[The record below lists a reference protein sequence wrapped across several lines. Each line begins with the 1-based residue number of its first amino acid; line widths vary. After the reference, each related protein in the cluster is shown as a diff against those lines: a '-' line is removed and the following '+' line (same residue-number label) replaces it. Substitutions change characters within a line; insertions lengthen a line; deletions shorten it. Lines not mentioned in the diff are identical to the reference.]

1 MTSHDKL
8 MISVAGIRGI
18 VGQSLTPENVSGFA
32 AAFGTFCGQG
42 RIVVGRD
49 SRHSGPMLE
58 SAVEAALQSVG
69 CDVIKIGIVPTP
81 TVQLMV
87 KELGARGG
95 IAITASHN
103 PPQWNALKFVS
114 GEGIFLSQQQGRKV
128 ISLFQNK
135 QQRYL
140 GFDDLGFSF
149 RYQTAIEDHVQR
161 ILDLP
166 FLNLPLIKKQR
177 YKVVTDTCHGAGG
190 PIFEMLLKKLGCQV
204 ISLYPETNG
213 DFPRPIEPQ
222 AKNLKALEAA
232 VKKHKAHIGFA
243 TDADVD
249 RLSIVSNQGKA
260 LGEEYSLALAVMFM
274 LRNKKGPVVTNL
286 STSRMA
292 EDVSEKFGIKVIR
305 TAIGEA
311 NVVGAMKKSR
321 AVIGGEGNGGIIIPS
336 LNYGRDATAGM
347 ALILQLMAQSGHSIS
362 QLSEELPK
370 YCMIK
375 ETLEVKDT
383 AKLLALVKKK
393 YFGQEMDA
401 SDGVKVI
408 FQDSWVHV
416 RSSGTEP
423 IVRVIAEAQT
433 SAKAGALI
441 MDVKRLTGTG

>member
-1 MTSHDKL
+1 MKNKSNL
-8 MISVAGIRGI
+8 MISVAGIRGV

-87 KELGARGG
+87 RELGARGG

-114 GEGIFLSQQQGRKV
+114 GQGIFLNQPQGRKV

-135 QQRYL
+135 QQRYV

-149 RYQTAIEDHVQR
+149 RYQTAIGDHVQR

-166 FLNLPLIKKQR
+166 FLNLPLIKKRR
-177 YKVVTDTCHGAGG
+177 YKVVTDTCRGAGG
-190 PIFEMLLKKLGCQV
+190 PIFELLLKELGCRV

-232 VKKHKAHIGFA
+232 VKKHKADIGFA

-249 RLSIVSNQGKA
+249 RLSLVSNRGKA

-286 STSRMA
+286 STSRMV
-292 EDVSEKFGIKVIR
+292 EDAAARFGVKAIR

-321 AVIGGEGNGGIIIPS
+321 AVVGGEGNGGIIIPT

-347 ALILQLMAQSGHSIS
+347 ALILQLMAGSGRSIS
-362 QLSEELPK
+362 QLAEELPH
-370 YCMIK
+370 YSMIK
-375 ETLEVKDT
+375 ETLEVKDP

-393 YFGQEMDA
+393 YAGQKMDA

-408 FQDSWVHV
+408 FHDAWVHV

-423 IVRVIAEAQT
+423 IVRVIAEGKDRKTTQGLVDT
-433 SAKAGALI
+433 I
-441 MDVKRLTGTG
+441 KRLK

>member
-1 MTSHDKL
+1 LTSNNKL
-8 MISVAGIRGI
+8 MISVAGIRGV

-87 KELGARGG
+87 RELGARGG

-114 GEGIFLSQQQGRKV
+114 GEGIFLNQQQGRKV

-166 FLNLPLIKKQR
+166 FLNIPVIRKQR

-190 PIFEMLLKKLGCQV
+190 PIFELLLKKLGCQV
-204 ISLYPETNG
+204 VSLYPETNG

-232 VKKHKAHIGFA
+232 VKKHKADIGFA

-249 RLSIVSNQGKA
+249 RLSIVSNLGKA

-274 LRNKKGPVVTNL
+274 LRNKKGPVVANL
-286 STSRMA
+286 STSRMV
-292 EDVSEKFGIKVIR
+292 EDASEKFGIRVIR

-321 AVIGGEGNGGIIIPS
+321 AVIGGEGNGGIIIPT

-347 ALILQLMAQSGHSIS
+347 ALILQLMAQSGKSIS

-375 ETLEVKDT
+375 ETLEVKVP

-393 YFGQEMDA
+393 YAGQKMDA

-423 IVRVIAEAQT
+423 IVRVIAEGKDRNT
-433 SAKAGALI
+433 ALELVNE
-441 MDVKRLTGTG
+441 VKKLA

>member
-1 MTSHDKL
+1 MKNKSDL

-18 VGQSLTPENVSGFA
+18 VGQSLTPENAAGFA

-42 RIVVGRD
+42 KIVLGRD

-58 SAVEAALQSVG
+58 LAVEAALQSVG

-87 KELGARGG
+87 RELGAKGG

-114 GEGIFLSQQQGRKV
+114 GEGIFLDKQQGQKV

-135 QQRYL
+135 QQRYV
-140 GFDDLGFSF
+140 GFDSLGFSF
-149 RYQTAIEDHVQR
+149 RYRTAIEDHVQK

-166 FLNLPLIKKQR
+166 FLNIPLIKKRR

-190 PIFEMLLKKLGCQV
+190 PIFELLLKKLGCQV
-204 ISLYPETNG
+204 VSLYPETNG

-232 VKKHKAHIGFA
+232 VKKHKAGIGFA

-249 RLSIVSNQGKA
+249 RLSIVSDKGKA
-260 LGEEYSLALAVMFM
+260 LGEEYSLALATLLM
-274 LRNKKGPVVTNL
+274 LQIKKGPVVTNL
-286 STSRMA
+286 STSRMV
-292 EDVSEKFGIKVIR
+292 EDAAGKYGAKVIR

-311 NVVGAMKKSR
+311 NVVSAMKQHR
-321 AVIGGEGNGGIIIPS
+321 AVIGGEGNGGIIIPE

-347 ALILQLMAQSGHSIS
+347 ALILQLMAQSNKSIS
-362 QLSEELPK
+362 QLSEELPH

-375 ETLEVKDT
+375 ETLEVKDPP
-383 AKLLALVKKK
+383 KLLALVKKK
-393 YFGQEMDA
+393 YAGQKMDV
-401 SDGVKVI
+401 SDGVKII
-408 FQDSWVHV
+408 FKDSWAHV

-423 IVRVIAEAQT
+423 IVRVIAEAVDQKT
-433 SAKAGALI
+433 AQGLVDSIKKL
-441 MDVKRLTGTG
+441 K

>member
-1 MTSHDKL
+1 LTSNNKL
-8 MISVAGIRGI
+8 MISVAGIRGV

-42 RIVVGRD
+42 KVVVGRD

-87 KELGARGG
+87 RELGAKGG

-114 GEGIFLSQQQGRKV
+114 GEGIFLNKSQGQKV
-128 ISLFQNK
+128 IALYENRK
-135 QQRYL
+135 QKYT
-140 GFDDLGFSF
+140 GFDGLGFSF
-149 RYQTAIEDHVQR
+149 RYKTAIEDHVQR

-166 FLNLPLIKKQR
+166 VLNIPLIKKRR

-190 PIFEMLLKKLGCQV
+190 PIFELLLKKLGCQV

-232 VKKHKAHIGFA
+232 VKKHKANIGFA

-260 LGEEYSLALAVMFM
+260 LGEEYSLALAAMFM

-286 STSRMA
+286 STSRMV
-292 EDVSEKFGIKVIR
+292 EDASEKSGIKVIR

-311 NVVGAMKKSR
+311 NVVSAMKKSR

-347 ALILQLMAQSGHSIS
+347 ALILQLMAQSGKSIS

-375 ETLEVKDT
+375 ETLEVKDP
-383 AKLLALVKKK
+383 ARLLALVKKK
-393 YFGQEMDA
+393 FFGQKMDT

-408 FQDSWVHV
+408 FNDSWVHV

-423 IVRVIAEAQT
+423 IVRVIAEAKDRKTAQ
-433 SAKAGALI
+433 GLVN
-441 MDVKRLTGTG
+441 DVKKLLKA

>member
-1 MTSHDKL
+1 MNSHDKL

-87 KELGARGG
+87 KELGAKGG

-103 PPQWNALKFVS
+103 PPQWNALKFIS
-114 GEGIFLSQQQGRKV
+114 GEGIFLNQQQGQKV

-135 QQRYL
+135 QQNYVS
-140 GFDDLGFSF
+140 FDELGFSF
-149 RYQTAIEDHVQR
+149 SYQNAIEDHVQR
-161 ILDLP
+161 ILGLP
-166 FLNLPLIKKQR
+166 FLNIPLIKKKR
-177 YKVVTDTCHGAGG
+177 YEVVTDTCHGAGG
-190 PIFEMLLKKLGCQV
+190 PIFELLLKKLGCRV
-204 ISLYPETNG
+204 ISLYPETSG

-222 AKNLKALEAA
+222 AKNLKVLEAA
-232 VKKHKAHIGFA
+232 VKKHRADIGFA

-249 RLSIVSNQGKA
+249 RLSMVSDQGKA
-260 LGEEYSLALAVMFM
+260 LGEEYSLALATMYM
-274 LRNKKGPVVTNL
+274 LRNRKGSVVTNL
-286 STSRMA
+286 STSRMV
-292 EDVSEKFGIKVIR
+292 EDAAGRYGCKVTR

-311 NVVGAMKKSR
+311 NVVDAMKRQK
-321 AVIGGEGNGGIIIPS
+321 AVIGGEGNGGIIIPA

-347 ALILQLMAQSGHSIS
+347 ALILQLMAQSGRSIS

-370 YCMIK
+370 YSMIK
-375 ETLEVKDT
+375 ETVEVRQPR
-383 AKLLALVKKK
+383 KLLAAVAKEFQGRKI
-393 YFGQEMDA
+393 DRT
-401 SDGVKVI
+401 DGVKVL
-408 FQDSWVHV
+408 FDNAWLHV

-423 IVRVIAEAQT
+423 IVRVIAEAADQKT
-433 SAKAGALI
+433 AQGLVNKIKKLA
-441 MDVKRLTGTG
+441 